1 MQSRRALVVVVISL
15 FAVPMGACNRTP
27 ENPPPSCD
35 DSLCTVS
42 DDDVLLT
49 VVDASDHEAWA
60 YLDLETASLVDV
72 DDPLD
77 EATWDLGFERMVVK
91 SNGGVNGNAGAQVC
105 VLDDTDF
112 DDLLAPPPNCA
123 WRVDAESRP
132 DPRDPGGTV
141 MNDDPWYDYDLVDH
155 TLTAK
160 ARRVYIVQTGDGAFF
175 KIQFAD
181 YYSSEGVAG
190 WPSFMW
196 STLAPF

>member
-1 MQSRRALVVVVISL
+1 MRTPRAVSVVGIALWCVSV
-15 FAVPMGACNRTP
+15 GACNRTP

-35 DSLCTVS
+35 DTLCTVEQG
-42 DDDVLLT
+42 DALLS
-49 VVDASDHEAWA
+49 VVDATDHDLWA
-60 YLDLETASLVDV
+60 HLDLETASLTDV

-77 EATWDLGFERMVVK
+77 DATWDLGFRRMVVK
-91 SNGGVNGNAGAQVC
+91 SNSGVNGNGGAQVC
-105 VLDDTDF
+105 VLDDADF
-112 DDLLAPPPNCA
+112 DELLAPPPTCA

-190 WPSFMW
+190 WPSFVW